1 MKKYKRTIIN
11 LVLILAFVLLLVL
24 KVKADSGY
32 DVDFGGGGSGGGGDV
47 GGIIDLIILLIRNPI
62 AFIFVIILIA
72 ILAVYY
78 NNKDKKLH
86 NTTAM
91 GLSLFRHLELPEE
104 EIKAMLGDIDINQL
118 ITDRFQQ
125 FVDIQT
131 GWMNFDHELL
141 RTKLTDELYNQY
153 AIQLDTMQVK
163 NQQNIMM
170 LLNLIQWISF

>member
-11 LVLILAFVLLLVL
+11 LVFVIVFVLLLVL

-32 DVDFGGGGSGGGGDV
+32 DVDFGGGGSGGGDI
-47 GGIIDLIILLIRNPI
+47 GGIIDLIILLLRNPI
-62 AFIFVIILIA
+62 GFIFVIILIVVMA
-72 ILAVYY
+72 IYFNY
-78 NNKDKKLH
+78 KDKKLH

-104 EIKAMLGDIDINQL
+104 QVKAMLGDIDINQL
-118 ITDRFQQ
+118 IEDRFQQ

-131 GWMNFDHELL
+131 GWMNFDHDLL

-153 AIQLDTMQVK
+153 AVQLDTEP
-163 NQQNIMM
+163 
-170 LLNLIQWISF
+170 